1 MNNKIKWLITIA
13 TLVISL
19 VLLIVS
25 LSDGYNRTA
34 DYDDMYGGDCTDI
47 HRQALHCSHLSVKHP
62 VTDEQME
69 FDSPLPE
76 DISSLIY

>member
-1 MNNKIKWLITIA
+1 MNNRIKWLITIA

-34 DYDDMYGGDCTDI
+34 DYDEMYGGEV
-47 HRQALHCSHLSVKHP
+47 VKFDRRFSISGGD
-62 VTDEQME
+62 VIYE
-69 FDSPLPE
+69 F
-76 DISSLIY
+76 

>member
-34 DYDDMYGGDCTDI
+34 DYDEMYGGEIVKSD
-47 HRQALHCSHLSVKHP
+47 RRFSVSGGD
-62 VTDEQME
+62 VFNE
-69 FDSPLPE
+69 L
-76 DISSLIY
+76 